1 MAEAEQGI
9 ITAEAA
15 VRDAEDQL
23 KRLTN
28 LAADPQAWNLQIVPV
43 DTPIVQTSMLPLDS
57 LVAIAMQNRPDVYQA
72 KKGLEAQKLSL
83 RVSRNSLLPSLN
95 ASGNYSLSD
104 THEELAKSVDDLF
117 AGGRNA
123 WLIEIVAR
131 DKTIETLKGKSP
143 VIPENQRRA
152 VIESLKPV
160 DEAFLGYENMSLI
173 DTIQKLKP
181 AIIAVGYDQE
191 RIKQEVS
198 DIIVKRRL
206 NIKIVTIDRFG
217 PLELSSSSKIKKKI
231 LNEWK

>member
-1 MAEAEQGI
+1 LEKKKRTTVLASGAFDLVHYGH
-9 ITAEAA
+9 
-15 VRDAEDQL
+15 VHFL
-23 KRLTN
+23 KE
-28 LAADPQAWNLQIVPV
+28 
-43 DTPIVQTSMLPLDS
+43 
-57 LVAIAMQNRPDVYQA
+57 A
-72 KKGLEAQKLSL
+72 KK
-83 RVSRNSLLPSLN
+83 
-95 ASGNYSLSD
+95 
-104 THEELAKSVDDLF
+104 
-117 AGGRNA
+117 AGGDNA
-123 WLIEIVAR
+123 RLIVIVAR
-131 DKTIETLKGKSP
+131 DKTIEKLKGKSP

-198 DIIVKRRL
+198 DIIVEGRL

-231 LNEWK
+231 LNEGK

>member
-1 MAEAEQGI
+1 MEKKKRTTVLASGAFDLVHYGH
-9 ITAEAA
+9 
-15 VRDAEDQL
+15 VHFL
-23 KRLTN
+23 KE
-28 LAADPQAWNLQIVPV
+28 
-43 DTPIVQTSMLPLDS
+43 
-57 LVAIAMQNRPDVYQA
+57 A
-72 KKGLEAQKLSL
+72 KK
-83 RVSRNSLLPSLN
+83 
-95 ASGNYSLSD
+95 
-104 THEELAKSVDDLF
+104 
-117 AGGRNA
+117 AGGDNA
-123 WLIEIVAR
+123 RLIVIVAR

-191 RIKQEVS
+191 RIKKEVS
-198 DIIVKRRL
+198 DIIAKGRL

-217 PLELSSSSKIKKKI
+217 PLELNSSSKIKKKI